1 MFAAAL
7 YLVLLLL
14 VVGPDSYFGS
24 TPFIQ
29 DRMSLMRRSPGDPVS
44 FETCIEAALGPA
56 EDHAATAIKVRDHL
70 EAIDPN
76 ISELVAT

>member
-1 MFAAAL
+1 
-7 YLVLLLL
+7 
-14 VVGPDSYFGS
+14 
-24 TPFIQ
+24 
-29 DRMSLMRRSPGDPVS
+29 MSLMRRSPGDPVS